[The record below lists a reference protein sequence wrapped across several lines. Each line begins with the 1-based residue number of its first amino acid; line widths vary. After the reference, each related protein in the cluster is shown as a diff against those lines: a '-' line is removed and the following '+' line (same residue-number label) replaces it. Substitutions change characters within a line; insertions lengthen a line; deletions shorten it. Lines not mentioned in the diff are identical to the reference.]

1 MCAITETNSC
11 TAAKTIRSFDDGGGQ
26 ECSCRAAT
34 SVAVMMAWNIAHAK
48 VIRPYTSKSC
58 RSRVWHSYKSPWR
71 PHYTEVHLTAGHQ
84 TEPQHNP
91 SEFRLHRLLLQVIKK
106 SSWTPLSSTDG
117 ESITLVKLHRRWL
130 LWKLP
135 HHPSPSWRQLYNY
148 LVLKVWGFLDKGQRL
163 VGDIQEVI
171 IEAVSWQTIRWL
183 AVQTSPRF
191 DVRTKFFT
199 L

>member
-1 MCAITETNSC
+1 MCAITETNS
-11 TAAKTIRSFDDGGGQ
+11 AAKTIRSFEGGGGGQ

-48 VIRPYTSKSC
+48 VVRPYTSKSW
-58 RSRVWHSYKSPWR
+58 VWHSYKSP
-71 PHYTEVHLTAGHQ
+71 EGHTTLRSIWLLDIKQ
-84 TEPQHNP
+84 SP
-91 SEFRLHRLLLQVIKK
+91 STTRVTLGYIVCCCKSLKK

-148 LVLKVWGFLDKGQRL
+148 LVFWKYGDFLDKGQRL

-171 IEAVSWQTIRWL
+171 KTIR
-183 AVQTSPRF
+183 
-191 DVRTKFFT
+191 
-199 L
+199 